1 MMNKKAQFTQHGFRN
16 LLFLLLLY
24 LFISP
29 FLVPYPSV
37 AIIAHSLL
45 SLTLFFSVWAVQKHQ
60 NRRSMAIVLVIPVL
74 VIYWLGLYEIIPF
87 DMLSAYFLLALF
99 FTLLIISF
107 VGQLMRAKRIDL
119 QVIFGTLCLYL
130 IIGLFWGALYSLLYE
145 LNPGSFDGS
154 LLDIQQGSLLTT
166 FNYFSMVTLTTLG
179 YGDITP
185 QNHAAGALCQIEA
198 ITGQFYTAV
207 VVAWLVG
214 NFIADRQQS
223 LQERDKHSGTYHGR

>member
-1 MMNKKAQFTQHGFRN
+1 MSKKGQFTRHGFRN
-16 LLFLLLLY
+16 LLFFLLLY

-29 FLVPYPSV
+29 FLVGYPSI
-37 AIIAHSLL
+37 AIVAHSML

-60 NRRSMAIVLVIPVL
+60 NYRSIVMSLLIPVL
-74 VIYWLGLYEIIPF
+74 VLYWLGLYEIIPF
-87 DMLSAYFLLALF
+87 DLLSAYVLLALF
-99 FTLLIISF
+99 YKLLIITF
-107 VGQLMRAKRIDL
+107 AGQLIRSQRIDL
-119 QVIFGTLCLYL
+119 QVIYGTLCLYL

-145 LNPGSFDGS
+145 VSPGSFSGA
-154 LLDIQQGSLLTT
+154 LLEMPKGSLLTT

-198 ITGQFYTAV
+198 ITGQFYIAV

-214 NFIADRQQS
+214 NFIAERQHRS
-223 LQERDKHSGTYHGR
+223 TK

>member
-1 MMNKKAQFTQHGFRN
+1 MIRKVIFSNHGFRN
-16 LLFLLLLY
+16 LLFFLLLY

-37 AIIAHSLL
+37 AIVAHSLL

-60 NRRSMAIVLVIPVL
+60 RYRSVAMVLLIPVL
-74 VIYWLGLYEIIPF
+74 ALYWLGLYEIIPF
-87 DMLSAYFLLALF
+87 DLLSAYFLLALF
-99 FTLLIISF
+99 YKLLVIAF
-107 VGQLMRAKRIDL
+107 AGQLIRSQRIDL
-119 QVIFGTLCLYL
+119 QVIYGTLCLYL
-130 IIGLFWGALYSLLYE
+130 ILGLFWGALYSLLHE
-145 LNPGSFDGS
+145 VSPGSFAGV
-154 LLDIQQGSLLTT
+154 LLETPKGSLLTT

-198 ITGQFYTAV
+198 ITGQFYIAV

-214 NFIADRQQS
+214 NFIADRQN
-223 LQERDKHSGTYHGR
+223 RPPNN

>member
-1 MMNKKAQFTQHGFRN
+1 MIRKVMFSKHGFRN
-16 LLFLLLLY
+16 LLFFLLLY

-37 AIIAHSLL
+37 AVVAHSLL

-60 NRRSMAIVLVIPVL
+60 NYRSMAMVLLIPVL
-74 VIYWLGLYEIIPF
+74 ALYWLGLYEIIPF
-87 DMLSAYFLLALF
+87 DLLSAYFLLAVF
-99 FTLLIISF
+99 YKLLIIAF
-107 VGQLMRAKRIDL
+107 AGQLIRAQKIDL
-119 QVIFGTLCLYL
+119 QVIYGTLCLYL

-145 LNPGSFDGS
+145 VSPGSFSGV
-154 LLDIQQGSLLTT
+154 LLDMPTGALLTT
-166 FNYFSMVTLTTLG
+166 FNYFSIVTLTTLG

-198 ITGQFYTAV
+198 ITGQFYIAV

-214 NFIADRQQS
+214 NYIADRQYRRP
-223 LQERDKHSGTYHGR
+223 E

>member
-1 MMNKKAQFTQHGFRN
+1 MSKRVQFSKHGFRN
-16 LLFLLLLY
+16 LLFFLLLY

-29 FLVPYPSV
+29 FLVSYPSI
-37 AIIAHSLL
+37 AIVAHSLL

-60 NRRSMAIVLVIPVL
+60 NYRSIAMSLLIPVL
-74 VIYWLGLYEIIPF
+74 GLYWLGLYEIIPF
-87 DMLSAYFLLALF
+87 DLLSAYFLLALF
-99 FTLLIISF
+99 YKLLIIAF
-107 VGQLMRAKRIDL
+107 AGQLIRSQKIDL
-119 QVIFGTLCLYL
+119 QVIYGTLCLYL

-145 LNPGSFDGS
+145 LSPGSFSGV
-154 LLDIQQGSLLTT
+154 LLEMPKGSLLTT

-198 ITGQFYTAV
+198 ITGQFYIAV

-214 NFIADRQQS
+214 NFIAERQQRS
-223 LQERDKHSGTYHGR
+223 QE

>member
-1 MMNKKAQFTQHGFRN
+1 MIRKVMFSKHGFRN
-16 LLFLLLLY
+16 LLFFLLLY

-37 AIIAHSLL
+37 AVVAHSLL

-60 NRRSMAIVLVIPVL
+60 NYRSMAMVLLIPVL
-74 VIYWLGLYEIIPF
+74 ALYWLGLYEIIPF
-87 DMLSAYFLLALF
+87 DLLSAYFLLAVF
-99 FTLLIISF
+99 YKLLIIAF
-107 VGQLMRAKRIDL
+107 AGQLIRSQKIDL
-119 QVIFGTLCLYL
+119 QVIYGTLCLYL

-145 LNPGSFDGS
+145 VSPGSFSGV
-154 LLDIQQGSLLTT
+154 LLDMPTGALLTT
-166 FNYFSMVTLTTLG
+166 FNYFSIVTLTTLG

-198 ITGQFYTAV
+198 ITGQFYIAV

-214 NFIADRQQS
+214 NYIADRQYRRP
-223 LQERDKHSGTYHGR
+223 E

>member
-1 MMNKKAQFTQHGFRN
+1 MFSKHGFRN
-16 LLFLLLLY
+16 LLFFLLLY

-37 AIIAHSLL
+37 AVVAHSLL

-60 NRRSMAIVLVIPVL
+60 NYRSMAMVLLIPVL
-74 VIYWLGLYEIIPF
+74 ALYWLGLYEIIPF
-87 DMLSAYFLLALF
+87 DLLSAYFLLAVF
-99 FTLLIISF
+99 YKLLIIAF
-107 VGQLMRAKRIDL
+107 AGQLIRAQKIDL
-119 QVIFGTLCLYL
+119 QVIYGTLCLYL

-145 LNPGSFDGS
+145 VSPGSFSGV
-154 LLDIQQGSLLTT
+154 LLDMPTGALLTT
-166 FNYFSMVTLTTLG
+166 FNYFSIVTLTTLG

-198 ITGQFYTAV
+198 ITGQFYIAV

-214 NFIADRQQS
+214 NYIADRQYRRP
-223 LQERDKHSGTYHGR
+223 E